1 MIGVE
6 AVICEQ
12 RHGESVHA
20 EGHAAGVRRLGAAAV
35 DAPHLT
41 EMLTVVVEAHAGGGP
56 GAGVVGDQQLE
67 FERLLQLAHGHQLPH
82 SAEERVVGDVDRVGQ
97 LELGGELPGARDPA
111 LAERHDVLR

>member
-1 MIGVE
+1 MTRYSDPSLFFFLMI
-6 AVICEQ
+6 
-12 RHGESVHA
+12 
-20 EGHAAGVRRLGAAAV
+20 RRPPTPTLF
-35 DAPHLT
+35 PYTTLFRS
-41 EMLTVVVEAHAGGGP
+41 LTVVVEAHAGGGP